1 MLSLKEFGVA
11 FGDRVIVESVTL
23 EIPTPGCMVLLGPSG
38 TGKSTLMRTLAG
50 FNDASP
56 SLRTWGE
63 VQCHHPGCEQAKRPA
78 LVMQNS
84 KLLVS
89 NVLENLVCNLPGRSE
104 LMRYEQIERISPLLQ
119 RHGCADLLSK
129 ATHKVVECSLGEQ
142 RIIAILRA
150 AISDAPLIMIDEPTA
165 GLDQASA
172 TAVLALVDRLAEER
186 GVLLVLHNL
195 IEARCIAR
203 HIALL
208 ASGCIQEHGPAD
220 SFFSA
225 PQSESG
231 RIFLATGSC
240 PEISRH
246 NEVEED
252 DAPTDIQ
259 PEVASTSALH
269 SAATPALSP
278 KPIPSQSMGPRGFL
292 WVLPGQLAGT
302 PWPGVVRE
310 TDEDLGALRTVG
322 VTHLIAL
329 TEYPF
334 DDKEAAAYG
343 MRCTHSPMPDM
354 HPPTEEQAWML
365 CALIDQLVNA
375 GEVVAVHCRAGLGR
389 TGTVL
394 TAYWLWRARG
404 KFSAL
409 KALEDMRRIE
419 PLWVQSPRQV
429 EFLEQFAAAVIAR
442 NTVQAQ

>member
-23 EIPTPGCMVLLGPSG
+23 KVPTPGCMVLLGPSG

-63 VQCHHPGCEQAKRPA
+63 VKCRHPDCYQTRRPA

-89 NVLENLVCNLPGRSE
+89 NVLENLVCNLPERND
-104 LMRYEQIERISPLLQ
+104 LTRHRQLERITPLLERLGWQ
-119 RHGCADLLSK
+119 NLLTK
-129 ATHKVVECSLGEQ
+129 ATHKVVECTLGEQ

-150 AISDAPLIMIDEPTA
+150 AISNAPLIMIDEPTS
-165 GLDQASA
+165 GLDRASA
-172 TAVLALVDRLAEER
+172 TAVLELVDRLAEER
-186 GVLLVLHNL
+186 GILIVLHNL
-195 IEARCIAR
+195 MEARCIAR
-203 HIALL
+203 DIALL
-208 ASGCIQEHGPAD
+208 ASGSIQEYGPAD
-220 SFFSA
+220 SFFTA

-246 NEVEED
+246 SESAEEETAGALPPE
-252 DAPTDIQ
+252 DAKPI
-259 PEVASTSALH
+259 
-269 SAATPALSP
+269 ATADTAPAPISP
-278 KPIPSQSMGPRGFL
+278 KPVPSQSMGPRGFL

-365 CALIDQLVNA
+365 CELIDQLVNA

-394 TAYWLWRARG
+394 AAYWLWRARG

-442 NTVQAQ
+442 NAVQA

>member
-11 FGDRVIVESVTL
+11 FGDRIILDSITFDV
-23 EIPTPGCMVLLGPSG
+23 PTPGCTVLVGPSG

-56 SLRTWGE
+56 SLRIWGE
-63 VQCHHPGCEQAKRPA
+63 AKCHHPDCDQTRRPA

-104 LMRYEQIERISPLLQ
+104 LMRYQQTERITPLLE
-119 RHGCADLLSK
+119 RLGHLDLLTK
-129 ATHKVVECSLGEQ
+129 ATHRIVECSLGEQ

-150 AISDAPLIMIDEPTA
+150 AISDSPLIMIDEPTA
-165 GLDQASA
+165 GLDKASA
-172 TAVLALVDRLAEER
+172 TAVLALVDRLAQER
-186 GVLLVLHNL
+186 GVLIVLHNL

-203 HIALL
+203 HIVLV
-208 ASGCIQEHGPAD
+208 ASGRIQEQGPAD
-220 SFFSA
+220 NFFA
-225 PQSESG
+225 EPQSESG

-246 NEVEED
+246 IETDED
-252 DAPTDIQ
+252 ESHSDALPEKAPPT
-259 PEVASTSALH
+259 
-269 SAATPALSP
+269 ALSP
-278 KPIPSQSMGPRGFL
+278 ATTSTISPKAIPSQSMGPRGFL
-292 WVLPGQLAGT
+292 WVIPGKLAGT
-302 PWPGVVRE
+302 PWPGIVRE
-310 TDEDLGALRTVG
+310 TEEDMAALRAVG

-334 DDKEAAAYG
+334 DDNEAAAYG

-365 CALIDQLVNA
+365 CKLIDQLINA
-375 GEVVAVHCRAGLGR
+375 GEVIAVHCRAGLGR

-394 TAYWLWRARG
+394 TAYWLWRAHG
-404 KFSAL
+404 QLSAL

-429 EFLEQFAAAVIAR
+429 AFLELFATAVTKT
-442 NTVQAQ
+442 N

>member
-11 FGDRVIVESVTL
+11 FGDRIILDSITFDV
-23 EIPTPGCMVLLGPSG
+23 PTPGCTVLLGPSG

-56 SLRTWGE
+56 SLRIWGE
-63 VQCHHPGCEQAKRPA
+63 VKCHHPGCDQTRRPA

-104 LMRYEQIERISPLLQ
+104 LMRYQQIERITPLLE
-119 RHGCADLLSK
+119 RLGHLDLLTK
-129 ATHKVVECSLGEQ
+129 ATHRVVECSLGEQ

-150 AISDAPLIMIDEPTA
+150 AISDSPLIMIDEPTA
-165 GLDQASA
+165 GLDKASA

-186 GVLLVLHNL
+186 GVLIVLHNL

-203 HIALL
+203 HIVLV
-208 ASGCIQEHGPAD
+208 ASGRIQEQGPAD
-220 SFFSA
+220 NFFA
-225 PQSESG
+225 EPQSESG

-246 NEVEED
+246 IEADED
-252 DAPTDIQ
+252 ETSESHPGEAPSLA
-259 PEVASTSALH
+259 PSPSTPPIL
-269 SAATPALSP
+269 P
-278 KPIPSQSMGPRGFL
+278 KVIPSQSMGPRGFL
-292 WVLPGQLAGT
+292 WVLPGKLAGT
-302 PWPGVVRE
+302 PWPGIVRE
-310 TDEDLGALRTVG
+310 TDEDLSALQAVG

-365 CALIDQLVNA
+365 CELIDQLIDA

-394 TAYWLWRARG
+394 TAYWLWLARG
-404 KFSAL
+404 KLSAL

-429 EFLEQFAAAVIAR
+429 EFIEQFAASVCDR
-442 NTVQAQ
+442 NPCLA